1 MMADLGRKI
10 LPQRIKKGI
19 NFRLRTLGYLYKK
32 DMLPIDFREH
42 AICPLEALKRANHYP
57 VLVNIPTQYCRGFGL
72 MAFSCA
78 INANHPLVRTL
89 LEVMSGKARLY
100 QESSLSNYYQM
111 YQPLS
116 GEDILGLA
124 MSEEANFSQPA
135 LWFIEPWLACPS
147 QKEETKKIKAM
158 QQENKRFG
166 ITPPSKKEW
175 LFFGPLSKERGEL
188 EFHRLT
194 SLAKSI
200 TMNGYERSNDPDGDI
215 TGALLVRDH
224 EYRVAIISGQH
235 RVCALAASGHA
246 YIPVRINVDK
256 RAIVRRENAN
266 EWLSVKKKI
275 YTLGQAQSIFDRV
288 FEGKQPPGF
297 IETPFEPLKAL
308 PSLQSISWP

>member
-1 MMADLGRKI
+1 MIADLGRRI
-10 LPQRIKKGI
+10 LPQRLKKEI
-19 NFRLRTLGYLYKK
+19 NLRLHALGYLYKK
-32 DMLPIDFREH
+32 DMPPIDFREL
-42 AICPLEALKRANHYP
+42 AICPQEALKRANHYP

-78 INANHPLVRTL
+78 ITANHPLVRTL
-89 LEVMSGKARLY
+89 LEVMNGKAQLY
-100 QESSLSNYYQM
+100 QESSLNKYYQS

-116 GEDILGLA
+116 GEDILGLTR
-124 MSEEANFSQPA
+124 SDERIFSQPA

-147 QKEETKKIKAM
+147 QKEESKKIKAM
-158 QQENKRFG
+158 HQENKRFG
-166 ITPPSKKEW
+166 ITPSSRKEW

-200 TMNGYERSNDPDGDI
+200 SMNGYERSNEPDGDI
-215 TGALLVRDH
+215 IGALLVRGH

-256 RAIVRRENAN
+256 RAIVRRESAN

-288 FEGKQPPGF
+288 FEGQQPAGF
-297 IETPFEPLKAL
+297 IETHFE
-308 PSLQSISWP
+308 Q